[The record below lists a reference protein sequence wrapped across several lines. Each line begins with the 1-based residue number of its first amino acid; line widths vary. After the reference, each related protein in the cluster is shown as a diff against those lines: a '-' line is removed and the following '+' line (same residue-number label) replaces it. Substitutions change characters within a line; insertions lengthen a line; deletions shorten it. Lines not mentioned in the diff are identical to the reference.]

1 MILLKAIQGR
11 KREKT
16 YDINLC
22 FWTFVDEERERR
34 HAPSTAQFLILP
46 EANDTEPMDGKLED
60 FQRFRGRE
68 KERNYI

>member
-22 FWTFVDEERERR
+22 FWTFVDEERKKTCTKYR
-34 HAPSTAQFLILP
+34 SVLILP

-68 KERNYI
+68 KERNHIQ